1 MQHAKI
7 PVAEDDIQ
15 RNTHA
20 ERVDL
25 LGRLQ
30 HQRLIASQGALPD
43 QTSKPGRP
51 RIRPEQRL
59 RNDAPVGDKD
69 ELFWHVK

>member
-25 LGRLQ
+25 VGRLQ
-30 HQRLIASQGALPD
+30 HQRLIALQGALPD
-43 QTSKPGRP
+43 QTSEPRRP
-51 RIRPEQRL
+51 RIRPEQRMCD
-59 RNDAPVGDKD
+59 DAPIGGKD